1 MVALYREMA
10 HYAPVTITV
19 VLMTELVIPQQ
30 VLDPHIKQDIVTSMY
45 DNMIE
50 KNIITPTI
58 VLFIEF
64 SNEIKDIYSS
74 LR

>member
-1 MVALYREMA
+1 MVALYRGMA

-50 KNIITPTI
+50 KT
-58 VLFIEF
+58 
-64 SNEIKDIYSS
+64 
-74 LR
+74 